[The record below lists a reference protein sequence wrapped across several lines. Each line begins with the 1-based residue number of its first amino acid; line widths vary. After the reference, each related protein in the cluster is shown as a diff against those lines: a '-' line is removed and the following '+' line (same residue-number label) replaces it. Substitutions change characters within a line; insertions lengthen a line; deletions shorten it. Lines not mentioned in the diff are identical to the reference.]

1 MEEAPFPAGPDRRQ
15 RWAGVWRRLW
25 QPPRAHGEQPR
36 ERVVGP
42 LELFYDLAVVVLVA
56 QAAHH
61 LADHL
66 TWPGLVQYA
75 VVFTLVWIAWI
86 NGSLHHELHGNED
99 ARARSTFLLQIL
111 ILVAMAAAI
120 PAAGGAR
127 GGAFAIAAAGLFSV
141 LTPLWLPG
149 ARGGSPHDRRAQL
162 PLSLCT
168 A

>member
-99 ARARSTFLLQIL
+99 ARARSTFLLQTL
-111 ILVAMAAAI
+111 ILVPMAAAI
-120 PAAGGAR
+120 PAPGGAPGR
-127 GGAFAIAAAGLFSV
+127 RLASSAAMPLPAPP
-141 LTPLWLPG
+141 PLWLAAAPAG
-149 ARGGSPHDRRAQL
+149 TPQHPPPTR
-162 PLSLCT
+162 
-168 A
+168 